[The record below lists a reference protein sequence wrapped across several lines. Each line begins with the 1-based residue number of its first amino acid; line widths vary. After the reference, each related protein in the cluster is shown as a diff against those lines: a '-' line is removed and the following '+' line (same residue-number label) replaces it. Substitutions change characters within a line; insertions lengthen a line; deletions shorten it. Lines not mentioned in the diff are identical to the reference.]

1 MTIGENKNLKRLGEQ
16 KKCGGWRKNMGEN
29 TMKVAF
35 GLNFVHFDFTHQIV
49 FMSVLILTNTG
60 DMLDLIF

>member
-1 MTIGENKNLKRLGEQ
+1 
-16 KKCGGWRKNMGEN
+16 MGEN

-35 GLNFVHFDFTHQIV
+35 GLNFVNFDFTHQIV

-60 DMLDLIF
+60 DMLDLIFQEF

>member
-1 MTIGENKNLKRLGEQ
+1 
-16 KKCGGWRKNMGEN
+16 MGEN

-60 DMLDLIF
+60 DMLDLIFWEF